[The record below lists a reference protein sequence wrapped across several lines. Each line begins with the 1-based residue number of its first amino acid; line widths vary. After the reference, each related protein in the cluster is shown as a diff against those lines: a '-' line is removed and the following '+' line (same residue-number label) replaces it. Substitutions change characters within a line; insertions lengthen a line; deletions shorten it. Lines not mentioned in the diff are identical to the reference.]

1 LLSIKEY
8 EEPEFNYINMLN
20 EEFGTTWDFRK
31 AGYILSDGNY
41 LDLSEG
47 QQSIDW

>member
-1 LLSIKEY
+1 
-8 EEPEFNYINMLN
+8 MLN

-31 AGYILSDGNY
+31 AGYILSDENY